1 MKIPLTVLQS
11 RKGSVLAFVVMA
23 MVILSILGLGLLTI
37 SSGVRYSATKIQNET
52 VAMLA
57 AEAGYESVVFWMGQQ
72 TDMFSVLGPS
82 GSYSASL
89 TFPNGGCDYRVSLFS
104 FVGSKPIYR
113 IISNG
118 YSGQFKRTVDVL
130 IVQAISGWDM
140 GLCRIPSGTH
150 STSPVNFASGEVID
164 FPIHINKANDSP
176 DIRDI
181 FISGDPTFLQT
192 VGMGESR
199 HTSGGSDK
207 YSDVM
212 SVFDEGIDFDQPDS
226 RITDASVV
234 QSKVDRFKDST
245 KTVCSFTPVTKASV
259 TNPVPAVQL
268 EFFVDAAGVGKV
280 RLTNNCTVRG
290 YTAGT
295 YDYKIKPGTTDEYQ
309 KYNIYA
315 YHLSPSNADATGER
329 VTRTIESTYVTQTV
343 GGVQSEPGGQIFVD
357 GNVIIGGNSTVGNN
371 AQVVKGKI
379 TVVATGN
386 IWVADSVVLDGSHD
400 AAGMP
405 SPDNPNV
412 LGLIAQGVVKIADP
426 GVSTTVAS
434 GKDKTNLTGTNY
446 APIGIA
452 DTSPGAKTYSRYLP
466 DPTVVEASITVGGGG
481 WGAENVGNRREY
493 SADHYDDLVVRG
505 TITEAIRGVVGLIGS
520 DGYSKHYYFDK
531 RFLEGIL
538 PGDIWLRG
546 KYIPAPAGW
555 SDYVT
560 HN

>member
-1 MKIPLTVLQS
+1 M
-11 RKGSVLAFVVMA
+11 LAFVMMA
-23 MVILSILGLGLLTI
+23 MVVLSILGLGLLTM
-37 SSGVRYSATKIQNET
+37 SYGVRYSSAKIQNET

-57 AEAGYESVVFWMGQQ
+57 AEAGYESAVFWMGQQ
-72 TDMFSVLGPS
+72 ADMFSVLKPT

-89 TFPNGGCDYRVSLFS
+89 TFPNSGCDYQVSLFS
-104 FVGSKPIYR
+104 FVGSKPIYHV
-113 IISNG
+113 ISNG

-130 IVQAISGWDM
+130 VVQAISGWDM
-140 GLCRIPSGTH
+140 GTCQIPNGKS
-150 STSPVNFASGEVID
+150 STSPVYFASGEVLDI
-164 FPIHINKANDSP
+164 PIHINKQNDSP

-181 FISGDPTFLQT
+181 FIQGNPTFLQT
-192 VGMGESR
+192 VSMGESR
-199 HTSGGSDK
+199 YTSGGSDK

-212 SVFDEGIDFDQPDS
+212 GVFDEGIDFDQPDS

-234 QSKVDRFKDST
+234 QDKVDRFKDST

-259 TNPVPAVQL
+259 TNSSPAVQL
-268 EFFVDAAGVGKV
+268 EFFVDAAGVGQV
-280 RLTNNCTVRG
+280 RITNDCTVRG

-295 YDYKIKPGTTDEYQ
+295 YDYMIKPGTTNQYQ

-315 YHLSPSNADATGER
+315 YHLSPTNADTTGER
-329 VTRTIESTYVTQTV
+329 VTRTIESTYVTQTI
-343 GGVQSEPGGQIFVD
+343 GGVQSEPGGQIFVN

-405 SPDNPNV
+405 SMDNPNV

-434 GKDKTNLTGTNY
+434 GKDKTNLTGANY
-446 APIGIA
+446 APIGIP
-452 DTSPGAKTYSRYLP
+452 DPYQKNPPIYSRYLP
-466 DPTVVEASITVGGGG
+466 DPMVVEASMTVGGGG
-481 WGAENVGNRREY
+481 WGAENVGNRRGY
-493 SADHYDDLVVRG
+493 SADNYDDLIVRG
-505 TITEAIRGVVGLIGS
+505 TITEAIRGVVGLIGTN
-520 DGYSKHYYFDK
+520 GYSKHYYFDK

-538 PGDIWLRG
+538 PGDIWLEG

-560 HN
+560 HD

>member
-1 MKIPLTVLQS
+1 
-11 RKGSVLAFVVMA
+11 
-23 MVILSILGLGLLTI
+23 
-37 SSGVRYSATKIQNET
+37 
-52 VAMLA
+52 
-57 AEAGYESVVFWMGQQ
+57 
-72 TDMFSVLGPS
+72 MFSALKLS

-89 TFPNGGCDYRVSLFS
+89 TFPNGGCDYQVSLFS

-113 IISNG
+113 IVSNG

-150 STSPVNFASGEVID
+150 STDPVNFASGEVLDI
-164 FPIHINKANDSP
+164 PIHINKANDGHHDS
-176 DIRDI
+176 RDI
-181 FISGDPTFLQT
+181 FIIGDPQFLQT
-192 VGMGESR
+192 VSMGESR
-199 HTSGGSDK
+199 YTSGGSDK
-207 YSDVM
+207 YYDVM
-212 SVFDEGIDFDQPDS
+212 GVFDEGIDFDQPDS

-245 KTVCSFTPVTKASV
+245 KTICSFTPVAEASV

-280 RLTNNCTVRG
+280 RITNNCTVRG
-290 YTAGT
+290 GTAGP
-295 YDYKIKPGTTDEYQ
+295 YDYKIKPGKTDQYQ
-309 KYNIYA
+309 KYDIYG

-343 GGVQSEPGGQIFVD
+343 GGAESEPGGQIFVD
-357 GNVIIGGNSTVGNN
+357 GNVIIGGDNTVGNN

-386 IWVADSVVLDGSHD
+386 IWIADSVVLDGSHD

-412 LGLIAQGVVKIADP
+412 LGLITQGVVKVADP
-426 GVSTTVAS
+426 GVPVTLPILERNEIESSPDYVPVGIPDPYQSTPP
-434 GKDKTNLTGTNY
+434 K
-446 APIGIA
+446 
-452 DTSPGAKTYSRYLP
+452 YSRYLS
-466 DPTVVEASITVGGGG
+466 DPMVVEASMTVGGGG
-481 WGAENVGNRREY
+481 WGAENVGDRREY
-493 SADHYDDLVVRG
+493 SGKQDDLIVRG
-505 TITEAIRGVVGLIGS
+505 TITEAIRGVVGLLGS
-520 DGYSKHYYFDK
+520 SPDGFSKHYYFDK

-560 HN
+560 HD